1 MKSIIRSLFRYSSC
15 PKSPSAVAE
24 VARLWIPLGL
34 SKAWRLRL
42 PISATIDCGPV
53 LKTAIWLVL
62 LPALCSQAAVTERQR
77 GVAQKLAQVTLEAG
91 QLYAAGDFTPS
102 AEKIAAV
109 QQELIK
115 LLQSSDADLQALLEP
130 TYQRIARAHEL
141 LKLKG
146 IALEALPSWEELIAA
161 APPDTPAPAATSVP
175 RPAPS
180 AMTESTDSGDTAQGP
195 GDRSISFARTIA
207 PILRDNCRGCHI
219 GGRQTSGGLR
229 MDNFAQLTRGGDS
242 GEIVTAGNSS
252 DSLLVQRLKGEG
264 GDRMP
269 AGGRPALSADQIAAI
284 AAWIDAGA
292 IFDGPSADM
301 NIQTVI
307 DQVWAD
313 SSDHQELFERR
324 QQLALQRW
332 GRVLPNDSP
341 LTASNDGL
349 FVLGNVP
356 QERLDAILE
365 QMQAAVTSTQKLLKA
380 PTAQPL
386 IRGGLTVFVL
396 KSRYDYSEFG
406 RMSEGRE
413 LPKQWLGHWHAD
425 PLDTYGVLAADST
438 SSDARAADKQAEA
451 LALQIASGAYI
462 GSFAQVPTWFAEG
475 VARNLVKNAFRR
487 SDTRLA
493 VWQQAYPAALLKV
506 VNAKT
511 LLEGRLDQEAAGL
524 VGMGLTGF
532 MMERNNRRRFDQ
544 LLEMLRAGQT
554 FDAACTATF
563 APPEALVTTWLGK

>member
-1 MKSIIRSLFRYSSC
+1 MTS
-15 PKSPSAVAE
+15 E
-24 VARLWIPLGL
+24 V
-34 SKAWRLRL
+34 WRLRL
-42 PISATIDCGPV
+42 PVSASALFGPV
-53 LKTAIWLVL
+53 LSIAMWLVL
-62 LPALCSQAAVTERQR
+62 MPAVCSQAAVTESQR
-77 GVAQKLAQVTLEAG
+77 SKAQQLAQSTLEAG
-91 QLYAAGDFTPS
+91 KLYAAGDFAHA

-109 QQELIK
+109 QQDLVG

-130 TYQRIARAHEL
+130 TYVRIARAQEL

-146 IALEALPSWEELIAA
+146 IELDALPDWQELIAA
-161 APPDTPAPAATSVP
+161 APTDTPAPAPVN
-175 RPAPS
+175 PS
-180 AMTESTDSGDTAQGP
+180 AAMNESTANGATDQSQSDQT
-195 GDRSISFARTIA
+195 ISFARTIA

-219 GGRQTSGGLR
+219 GDRQASGGLR

-269 AGGRPALSADQIAAI
+269 AGGRPALSDEQIAAI
-284 AAWIDAGA
+284 ASWIDAGA
-292 IFDGPSADM
+292 AFDGPSAEM
-301 NIQTVI
+301 NIQSVI

-313 SSDHQELFERR
+313 SSNHQQLFERR

-341 LTASNDGL
+341 LTASNEGL

-356 QERLDAILE
+356 QERLDAILG
-365 QMQAAVTSTQKLLKA
+365 QMQTAVSSTQKLLKA
-380 PTAQPL
+380 PADQPL

-406 RMSEGRE
+406 RMTEGRE

-425 PLDTYGVLAADST
+425 PLDTYGVLAADSS
-438 SSDARAADKQAEA
+438 SSDARAAEKQADA
-451 LALQIASGAYI
+451 LALQIVSGAYI
-462 GSFAQVPTWFAEG
+462 GSFAQVPAWFAEG
-475 VARNLVKNAFRR
+475 VARNLVKSAFRR
-487 SDTRLA
+487 GDARLA

-506 VNAKT
+506 ENAKT

-554 FDAACTATF
+554 FEAACTATF
-563 APPEALVTTWLGK
+563 APPEALVANWLGK

>member
-1 MKSIIRSLFRYSSC
+1 MKS
-15 PKSPSAVAE
+15 
-24 VARLWIPLGL
+24 
-34 SKAWRLRL
+34 
-42 PISATIDCGPV
+42 TI
-53 LKTAIWLVL
+53 IWLVI
-62 LPALCSQAAVTERQR
+62 LPALCFPTEVTEQQLSQAR
-77 GVAQKLAQVTLEAG
+77 GLAQATLEAG
-91 QLYAAGDFTPS
+91 KLYATGAYETS
-102 AEKIAAV
+102 AKQITAT
-109 QQELIK
+109 QQELIE
-115 LLQSSDADLQALLEP
+115 LLRSSDTDLQALLEP

-146 IALEALPSWEELIAA
+146 AELKPLPSWQELTAA
-161 APPDTPAPAATSVP
+161 RPEGDMSTPAVKPTPDATPPAMA
-175 RPAPS
+175 
-180 AMTESTDSGDTAQGP
+180 ESTTSNSATQSPSNLAT
-195 GDRSISFARTIA
+195 SFARTIA

-219 GGRQTSGGLR
+219 SGQQASGGLR
-229 MDNFAQLTRGGDS
+229 MDNFTQLTQGGDS

-269 AGGRPALSADQIAAI
+269 AGGRPALSDEQIAAI
-284 AAWIDAGA
+284 ADWIDAGA
-292 IFDGPSADM
+292 PFDGPSADM

-313 SSDHQELFERR
+313 SSNHQALFERR

-332 GRVLPNDSP
+332 GRVLPNDNP
-341 LTASNDGL
+341 LTASNDGI

-356 QERLDAILE
+356 QERLDLILE

-380 PTAQPL
+380 PADQPL
-386 IRGGLTVFVL
+386 LRGGLTVFVL

-406 RMSEGRE
+406 RMTEGRE

-425 PLDTYGVLAADST
+425 PLDAYGVLAADS
-438 SSDARAADKQAEA
+438 SGNDARAAEKQAEA
-451 LALQIASGAYI
+451 LALQIVSGAYI

-487 SDTRLA
+487 GDARLA
-493 VWQQAYPAALLKV
+493 QWQQAYPAAVLKV
-506 VNAKT
+506 ENAKT

-532 MMERNNRRRFDQ
+532 MMERSNRRRFDQ

-554 FDAACTATF
+554 FEAACTATF
-563 APPEALVTTWLGK
+563 APPETLATSWLGK

>member
-1 MKSIIRSLFRYSSC
+1 MNSILQIPLNHSSEL
-15 PKSPSAVAE
+15 KSPRVVRGIAFVA
-24 VARLWIPLGL
+24 IG
-34 SKAWRLRL
+34 
-42 PISATIDCGPV
+42 
-53 LKTAIWLVL
+53 LVL
-62 LPALCSQAAVTERQR
+62 IPALCSQAAVSELQR
-77 GVAQKLAQVTLEAG
+77 SKAQELAQGTLEAG
-91 QLYAAGDFTPS
+91 QLYAAGDFAPS
-102 AEKIAAV
+102 AKKIAAV
-109 QQELIK
+109 QRELIE

-146 IALEALPSWEELIAA
+146 VELEALPSWQELVAA
-161 APPDTPAPAATSVP
+161 APDAPSAAPDTP
-175 RPAPS
+175 S
-180 AMTESTDSGDTAQGP
+180 ADINDMNESPTRGDTDQSQSE
-195 GDRSISFARTIA
+195 RTISFARTIA

-219 GGRQTSGGLR
+219 GDRQASGGLR

-269 AGGRPALSADQIAAI
+269 AGGRPALSDEQIAAI
-284 AAWIDAGA
+284 ATWIDAGA
-292 IFDGPSADM
+292 VFDGPSAEM

-313 SSDHQELFERR
+313 SSNHQELFERR

-341 LTASNDGL
+341 LTASNEGL

-356 QERLDAILE
+356 QDRLDAILG
-365 QMQAAVTSTQKLLKA
+365 QLQTAVSSTQKLLKA
-380 PTAQPL
+380 PADQPL
-386 IRGGLTVFVL
+386 IRGGLVVFVL

-406 RMSEGRE
+406 RMTEGRE

-425 PLDTYGVLAADST
+425 PLDAYGVLAADNSI
-438 SSDARAADKQAEA
+438 SDARAAEKQADA
-451 LALQIASGAYI
+451 LALQIVSGAYI

-487 SDTRLA
+487 GDARLA

-506 VNAKT
+506 ESAKT

-563 APPEALVTTWLGK
+563 APPEALVTNWLGK